1 MLESGDSECAQCR
14 TEISECGTVPESDSK
29 VGHCRIVINEWGL
42 VLDSTSEHSIYSMVT
57 IINYNL
63 SDMTMTNYGKFLILL
78 MQVLFLKYYFIN
90 LLKI

>member
-1 MLESGDSECAQCR
+1 MSVGQCQR
-14 TEISECGTVPESDSK
+14 AIARWE
-29 VGHCRIVINEWGL
+29 IVINEWGL

-63 SDMTMTNYGKFLILL
+63 SDMTMTNHGKFLILL